1 MISISNLTKIFEDN
15 IIFEKLNINIE
26 SGEYIIFSGKSGC
39 GKTTLLNMIGGLE
52 PFNEGSII
60 IDGID
65 ISNKRNH
72 LKFFGEKVGFLFQN
86 FALIEN
92 KTVRE
97 NLEMVK
103 KSNRTNTSIEDAL
116 KSVGLLEKIDNKI
129 YSLSG
134 GEQQRVALSRLMI
147 KKCDIILA
155 DEPTG
160 SLDSENAIKVLE
172 ILEDLWREGKT
183 LILVTHDEK
192 IKMRGKRLINLC

>member
-1 MISISNLTKIFEDN
+1 
-15 IIFEKLNINIE
+15 
-26 SGEYIIFSGKSGC
+26 
-39 GKTTLLNMIGGLE
+39 MIGGLE

-116 KSVGLLEKIDNKI
+116 KSVGLLEKIDNKSPVLYDTYDKSLRDLEIGRIDAICGDEVLLKYYVNQKDKNIYNILDENLGTEDYVVAVKKDNTELRDKINSTLKKMKEDKSFNEI
-129 YSLSG
+129 YS
-134 GEQQRVALSRLMI
+134 
-147 KKCDIILA
+147 K
-155 DEPTG
+155 
-160 SLDSENAIKVLE
+160 
-172 ILEDLWREGKT
+172 WF
-183 LILVTHDEK
+183 
-192 IKMRGKRLINLC
+192 